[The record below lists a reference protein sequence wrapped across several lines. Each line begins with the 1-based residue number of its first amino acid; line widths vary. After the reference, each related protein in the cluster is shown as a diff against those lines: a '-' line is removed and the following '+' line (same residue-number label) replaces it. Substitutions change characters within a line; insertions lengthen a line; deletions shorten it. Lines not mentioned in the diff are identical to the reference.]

1 MKKNNVYKIIMLV
14 ILTVAITFII
24 TSIVMYNTLGKNNVK
39 YVSTDSIGRTFK
51 TFHDFIEKNYLGEI
65 NEDEML
71 ESAIKGY
78 VAGLNDEYS
87 EYITK
92 EEMEEYMQ
100 DATGKYVGIGVYI
113 ANNTKTNQIVVLMP
127 IKGSPAEEAGIK
139 SGDVITKVDG
149 VAYKGEQ
156 LSEASSALKKE
167 EGTKV
172 KVEILRESGETVELE
187 IERRNIKVNHIETK
201 VLNDNIGYMEISTF
215 DDGCYEEF
223 KTKWEDLKNQNIK
236 SLIIDLRNNG
246 GGIVKEAT
254 DIADMMVEKG
264 ETLLITTSKNKEEK
278 ITKAIQEKTIN
289 LPIVILVNEN
299 TASSSEILSAAVR
312 ENNDNVTI
320 VGKTTYGKGV
330 IQTIF
335 NLTDGS
341 GIKLT
346 TNEYYTPKR
355 NTINKVGIKPDIEVE
370 FPTYIEDDPK
380 RQALRYAMEA
390 MGDYLSHKSNGKE
403 FCPDLVLKYAR
414 KYAEVCREKS
424 LSEKMLEEAKK
435 PEDIML

>member
-1 MKKNNVYKIIMLV
+1 MKKNKIYKIIMLV
-14 ILTVAITFII
+14 ILTAAITFII
-24 TSIVMYNTLGKNNVK
+24 TSIVMYNTLGKSGVK
-39 YVSTDSIGRTFK
+39 NVSTDSVGRTFRI
-51 TFHDFIEKNYLGEI
+51 FHNFIEKNYIGEI
-65 NEDEML
+65 DEDKML

-78 VAGLNDEYS
+78 VEGLDDEYS

-100 DATGKYVGIGVYI
+100 DATGKYVGIGIYI

-127 IKGSPAEEAGIK
+127 MKGSPAEEAGIK

-149 VAYKGEQ
+149 VAYTGEQ
-156 LSEASSALKKE
+156 LSEASKALKKE
-167 EGTKV
+167 EGTKA

-187 IERRNIKVNHIETK
+187 IERKSIKVNHIETK
-201 VLNDNIGYMEISTF
+201 VLNNNIGYMEIATF
-215 DDGCYEEF
+215 DEGCYEEF
-223 KTKWEDLKNQNIK
+223 KTKWEELNKENIK

-246 GGIVKEAT
+246 GGIVQEAL
-254 DIADMMVEKG
+254 DIADMMVEKDK
-264 ETLLITTSKNKEEK
+264 TLLITASKNKDEK
-278 ITKAIQEKTIN
+278 VNKAKHDKTIN

-320 VGKTTYGKGV
+320 IGKTTYGKGV
-330 IQTIF
+330 IQTIY

-346 TNEYYTPKR
+346 TNEYYTPKH

-370 FPTYIEDDPK
+370 FPENENIY
-380 RQALRYAMEA
+380 
-390 MGDYLSHKSNGKE
+390 S
-403 FCPDLVLKYAR
+403 V
-414 KYAEVCREKS
+414 
-424 LSEKMLEEAKK
+424 EEANDTQLQKAIEILK
-435 PEDIML
+435 

>member
-39 YVSTDSIGRTFK
+39 YVSTDSVGRTFK
-51 TFHDFIEKNYLGEI
+51 TFYNFIEKNYIGDI
-65 NEDEML
+65 DEDEML

-92 EEMEEYMQ
+92 EEMKEYMQ

-113 ANNTKTNQIVVLMP
+113 ANNTKTNQIVVLTP

-156 LSEASSALKKE
+156 LSEASNALKKE

-264 ETLLITTSKNKEEK
+264 NTLLITSSKNKGEK
-278 ITKAIQEKTIN
+278 ITKATQEKTID

-299 TASSSEILSAAVR
+299 TASSSEILSAAVK
-312 ENNDNVTI
+312 ENNENVTI
-320 VGKTTYGKGV
+320 IGKTTYGKGV
-330 IQTIF
+330 IQTIY

-346 TNEYYTPKR
+346 TNEYYTPKH
-355 NTINKVGIKPDIEVE
+355 NIINKVGIKPDIEVE
-370 FPTYIEDDPK
+370 FP
-380 RQALRYAMEA
+380 
-390 MGDYLSHKSNGKE
+390 KE
-403 FCPDLVLKYAR
+403 ENLYSV
-414 KYAEVCREKS
+414 
-424 LSEKMLEEAKK
+424 EEAKDTQLQK
-435 PEDIML
+435 AIEVLK

>member
-24 TSIVMYNTLGKNNVK
+24 TSIVMYNTLGKSNIK
-39 YVSTDSIGRTFK
+39 YIATDSIGRTFK
-51 TFHDFIEKNYLGEI
+51 TFHDFIEKNYIGEI
-65 NEDEML
+65 DEEKML

-78 VAGLNDEYS
+78 VEGLDDEYS

-92 EEMEEYMQ
+92 EEMDEYMQ

-149 VAYKGEQ
+149 VEYTGKQ

-172 KVEILRESGETVELE
+172 KVEILRETGEKVELE
-187 IERRNIKVNHIETK
+187 IERKSIKVNHIETK
-201 VLNDNIGYMEISTF
+201 VLDNNIGYMEISTF
-215 DDGCYEEF
+215 DEGCYEEF
-223 KTKWEDLKNQNIK
+223 KTKWEELSKENIK

-246 GGIVKEAT
+246 GGIVQEAL
-254 DIADMMVEKG
+254 DIADMMVEKDK
-264 ETLLITTSKNKEEK
+264 TLLITSSKNKDEK
-278 ITKAIQEKTIN
+278 VNKAKHDKTIN
-289 LPIVILVNEN
+289 LPIAILVNEN
-299 TASSSEILSAAVR
+299 TASSSEILSAAIK

-320 VGKTTYGKGV
+320 IGKTTYGKGV
-330 IQTIF
+330 IQTIYS
-335 NLTDGS
+335 LTDGS

-346 TNEYYTPKR
+346 TNEYYTPKH
-355 NTINKVGIKPDIEVE
+355 NSINKVGIKPDIEIE
-370 FPTYIEDDPK
+370 FPENENIYAVEEKNDTQLQKAIEI
-380 RQALRYAMEA
+380 
-390 MGDYLSHKSNGKE
+390 
-403 FCPDLVLKYAR
+403 LK
-414 KYAEVCREKS
+414 
-424 LSEKMLEEAKK
+424 
-435 PEDIML
+435 

>member
-149 VAYKGEQ
+149 VAYKGKQ
-156 LSEASSALKKE
+156 LSEASNALKKE

-264 ETLLITTSKNKEEK
+264 NTLLITSSKNKGEK
-278 ITKAIQEKTIN
+278 ITKATQEKTID

-299 TASSSEILSAAVR
+299 TASSSEILSAAVK
-312 ENNDNVTI
+312 ENNENVTI
-320 VGKTTYGKGV
+320 IGKTTYGKGV
-330 IQTIF
+330 IQTIY

-346 TNEYYTPKR
+346 TNEYYTPKH
-355 NTINKVGIKPDIEVE
+355 NIINKVGIKPDIEVE
-370 FPTYIEDDPK
+370 FP
-380 RQALRYAMEA
+380 
-390 MGDYLSHKSNGKE
+390 KE
-403 FCPDLVLKYAR
+403 ENLYSV
-414 KYAEVCREKS
+414 
-424 LSEKMLEEAKK
+424 EEAKDTQLQK
-435 PEDIML
+435 AIEVLK